1 MSDYMNSDEDRKL
14 FETFY
19 TEHHERFGD
28 SASILHDAIV
38 TMSSNH
44 DWASRRLDGLGKYLK
59 TRNSAGSSQITTP
72 TMLLLT
78 LALSLLRF
86 LFS

>member
-1 MSDYMNSDEDRKL
+1 MNSDEDRKL

-19 TEHHERFGD
+19 TENHERFGD
-28 SASILHDAIV
+28 PATILQDAIV

-44 DWASRRLDGLGKYLK
+44 DWASRRLDGLEKYLK
-59 TRNSAGSSQITTP
+59 ARNSAGSSQIATP

-78 LALSLLRF
+78 LVLTLLRF